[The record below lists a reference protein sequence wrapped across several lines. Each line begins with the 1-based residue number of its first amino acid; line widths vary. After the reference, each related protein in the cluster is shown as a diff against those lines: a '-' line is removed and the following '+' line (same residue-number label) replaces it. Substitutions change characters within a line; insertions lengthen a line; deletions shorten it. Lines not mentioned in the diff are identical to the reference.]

1 MTRWIGLTAP
11 DGGEREIAGA
21 LDAVRYC
28 IFIWQSPVI
37 IVAWPV
43 IALNPYFGSRK
54 SNLGSVTMVLFN
66 TSKTAA
72 VSWSPNP
79 IAIASS

>member
-21 LDAVRYC
+21 LDAVRYGDR

-72 VSWSPNP
+72 VS
-79 IAIASS
+79 